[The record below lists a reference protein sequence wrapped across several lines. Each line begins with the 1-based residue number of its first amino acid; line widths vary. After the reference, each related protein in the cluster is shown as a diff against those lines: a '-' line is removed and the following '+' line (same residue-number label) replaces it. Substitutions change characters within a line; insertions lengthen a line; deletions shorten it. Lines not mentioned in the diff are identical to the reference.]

1 MATLD
6 DDHSVA
12 IMLVPAAV
20 QPAVMSIE
28 LGRSAAEVIA
38 VAIVVPVASDP
49 EPETFSARYR
59 RRCNRDGCQRGENVR
74 HLLHVASPLVAQG
87 KTIGASRRS
96 GNWSG
101 TFLNGCSARLRVCN
115 GSLRGATYRFCD
127 NQLATSKATKQPRMH
142 RTGLPW
148 SAIPLTLLYRYC
160 YVRRECLD
168 KTNLIGCNGTTRPA

>member
-1 MATLD
+1 MAKYALANPPLQKNGPGDGAISLRVSRELVVPVVTTPD

-28 LGRSAAEVIA
+28 LGTRTAEVIA

-87 KTIGASRRS
+87 KRLARRDVP
-96 GNWSG
+96 G
-101 TFLNGCSARLRVCN
+101 TGQELS
-115 GSLRGATYRFCD
+115 
-127 NQLATSKATKQPRMH
+127 
-142 RTGLPW
+142 
-148 SAIPLTLLYRYC
+148 
-160 YVRRECLD
+160 
-168 KTNLIGCNGTTRPA
+168 